1 MMKNYRTILPEHE
14 ALVAPVIQQRRDTKP
29 DVIRVVVTAL
39 MFSIVVVVGISL
51 STYSAGARR
60 GTSNQQAVIE
70 EQEAK
75 FLSSSVVPMESLDA
89 QFDRLEEWKRHI
101 HDSPVWNQT
110 KTEWSD
116 FKASLDKD
124 DKNTQ
129 KKTREWWRNFREATA
144 ELWNDTNHKTA
155 NWVNEG
161 EYKTS
166 NWWSEEQRKQRDWWN
181 RTSTKSGEWID
192 QDKHKTSDWWN
203 HTEEDLDEKEHKSGE
218 WWNKT
223 TTKSGEWIDH
233 TEEDLGEE
241 EHKSAE
247 WFNNTEHKTAG
258 WISDE
263 EHKSTE
269 WFNNTEH
276 KIGGWVSD
284 EEHKSAEWFNNTE
297 HKTGGWVSD
306 EEQKSAE
313 WFNNTEHRATDWFH
327 HVNDGIKHKAEDTAD
342 WWNETEHK
350 TGDWWYNVTHRHK
363 DLPEFVIY
371 MNTTEA
377 YRMLAMGGVG
387 FIDYAQDY
395 FLIQQGYDAQMNQAY
410 CPVATSA
417 AILNSLRGH
426 IELPMDPVYNPYPY
440 ATQPDMFNECTNAH
454 VIQKNAH
461 YDGIFASPGGL
472 GMPQTKALL
481 ECHLHSN
488 DWNVTAHH
496 LDPYVISIHDFRRD
510 LQEALANTK
519 ARVMINYDRKAAGQV
534 GGGHWSPIGA
544 FSPDMDA
551 FLVMDVAKYK
561 YPNAWI
567 STSLLYKSLQTF
579 DTCGNWD
586 FPRAQDSLPPELLH
600 SKTLFD
606 HMSAMVMLGCE
617 STRRGYITIEKIE

>member
-1 MMKNYRTILPEHE
+1 
-14 ALVAPVIQQRRDTKP
+14 
-29 DVIRVVVTAL
+29 

-203 HTEEDLDEKEHKSGE
+203 HTEEDLGEEEHKSGE

-241 EHKSAE
+241 EHKSA
-247 WFNNTEHKTAG
+247 
-258 WISDE
+258 
-263 EHKSTE
+263 E

>member
-203 HTEEDLDEKEHKSGE
+203 HTEEDLGEEEHKSGE

-241 EHKSAE
+241 EHKSA
-247 WFNNTEHKTAG
+247 
-258 WISDE
+258 
-263 EHKSTE
+263 E

>member
-241 EHKSAE
+241 EHKSA
-247 WFNNTEHKTAG
+247 
-258 WISDE
+258 
-263 EHKSTE
+263 E